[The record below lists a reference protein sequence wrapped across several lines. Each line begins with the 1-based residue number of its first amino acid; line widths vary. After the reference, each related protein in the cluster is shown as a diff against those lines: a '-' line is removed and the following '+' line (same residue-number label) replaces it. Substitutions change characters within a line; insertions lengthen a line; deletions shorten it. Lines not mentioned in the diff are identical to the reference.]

1 MSSDNGKFISGLL
14 VGLGLAYL
22 LDPEKGSNR
31 RAEVRDKATRMGNK
45 LSERMDEVTRELR
58 KRASGGAA
66 ELRSR
71 VKQAGAGDETRQGG
85 EILELDDELEL
96 PREPRE

>member
-1 MSSDNGKFISGLL
+1 MSSNNGKFIGGLL

-31 RAEVRDKATRMGNK
+31 RAEVRDKATRIGNK
-45 LSERMDEVTRELR
+45 LSERMDEVTR
-58 KRASGGAA
+58 

-71 VKQAGAGDETRQGG
+71 VKQAGAGDETRQRG
-85 EILELDDELEL
+85 EILEIDDELEL
-96 PREPRE
+96 PREPRG